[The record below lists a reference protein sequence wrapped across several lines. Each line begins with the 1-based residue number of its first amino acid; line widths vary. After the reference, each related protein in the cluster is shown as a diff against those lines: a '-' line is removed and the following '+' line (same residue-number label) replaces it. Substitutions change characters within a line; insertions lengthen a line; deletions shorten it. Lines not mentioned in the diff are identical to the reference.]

1 MKVGPRATFVDE
13 IKENLQTTNYEC
25 LFYKTSCEK
34 LDLEI
39 KSTEKL
45 KFEAKLTL
53 RDTLKGIYD
62 QSVRVN
68 SNEISL

>member
-13 IKENLQTTNYEC
+13 IKENLQTTSYEC
-25 LFYKTSCEK
+25 LFYKTKCDK
-34 LDLEI
+34 LDMEI
-39 KSTEKL
+39 KSTDKP

-62 QSVRVN
+62 QSIRVN